1 MKFFEGDTPVD
12 DSLTT
17 GMKAFFK
24 QDYDHALRIFETI
37 INRPADM
44 QDSPEKQ
51 LIIFSARHFRS
62 QIRAKLGQSD
72 IAHTELDEL
81 LYEHQLREVVLDEP
95 EASHVA
101 KAHIIR
107 DKVQVYFD
115 DKNFDPNIINPLLEQ
130 ARSLLEASHED
141 PDMIDNAHILLTGFE
156 GRYELLT
163 STSRL
168 VKDEAM
174 AKLRSV
180 EGHFVDVNEHDIF
193 YKMARLDN
201 LRFLI
206 PRTKGDDQRDYI
218 KTAIVLCDE
227 LGLPEEALELRVLS
241 IAGPLGQAAL
251 TLVPTKVKRH
261 AGQAIAL
268 IPKL

>member
-62 QIRAKLGQSD
+62 QIRAKRGQSN
-72 IAHTELDEL
+72 IAHAELDEL
-81 LYEHQLREVVLDEP
+81 LDDHRRREVLDEL
-95 EASHVA
+95 EVSHVA

-107 DKVQVYFD
+107 DKVQLYLD
-115 DKNFDPNIINPLLEQ
+115 DKNFDSEVINPLFEQ
-130 ARSLLEASHED
+130 AHSLLEASHED
-141 PDMIDNAHILLTGFE
+141 ADMIDNARTLLTGFE

-163 STSRL
+163 STSRHTQN
-168 VKDEAM
+168 EAI
-174 AKLRSV
+174 AKLRYV

-206 PRTKGDDQRDYI
+206 PHTKGDDQRDYI
-218 KTAIVLCDE
+218 KDAIVLCDE
-227 LGLPEEALELRVLS
+227 LGLPEEALELRVFS
-241 IAGPLGQAAL
+241 IAGPLGRAAL